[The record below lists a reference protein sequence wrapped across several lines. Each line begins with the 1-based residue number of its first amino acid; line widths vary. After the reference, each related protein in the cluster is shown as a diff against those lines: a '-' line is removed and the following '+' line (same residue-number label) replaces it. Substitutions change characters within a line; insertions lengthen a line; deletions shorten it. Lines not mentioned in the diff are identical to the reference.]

1 MCLVP
6 RAVLPLALLAAVA
19 MSACGGGDGTA
30 TSPAPAGLPD
40 DATVSYTFRD
50 SSVPPPFHRSYVI
63 TFDRAQAR
71 IVVDRYGDILADRTA
86 PMTPDAWTQVSEGFD
101 GLRDIVID
109 EPEQGC
115 VGGTSFALS
124 VAGSMTFDLSGTQCG
139 GANSNAAERLTEWIR
154 PVRSLFPPM
163 AQLAPEG

>member
-1 MCLVP
+1 MPNPALPVLIL
-6 RAVLPLALLAAVA
+6 AVLAL
-19 MSACGGGDGTA
+19 SACGGGADP
-30 TSPAPAGLPD
+30 PAGPPAGLPA

-50 SSVPPPFHRSYVI
+50 SSVPPPYHRSFVL

-71 IVVDRYGDILADRTA
+71 IVVDSYGDVLADRSA
-86 PMTPDAWTQVSEGFD
+86 PMTAQAWTQVSETFA
-101 GLRDIVID
+101 GLRDIVIV

-115 VGGTSFALS
+115 VGGTSFVLAVS
-124 VAGSMTFDLSGTQCG
+124 GSATFDLSGTQCG
-139 GANSNAAERLTEWIR
+139 GANSNAAERLTQWIR

>member
-6 RAVLPLALLAAVA
+6 RAVLLLALTAAVA
-19 MSACGGGDGTA
+19 MSACGAAAD
-30 TSPAPAGLPD
+30 PPAGLPD

-50 SSVPPPFHRSYVI
+50 SSVPPPYHRSFVL

-71 IVVDRYGDILADRTA
+71 IVVDSYGDVLADRSA
-86 PMTPDAWTQVSEGFD
+86 PMTAEAWSQVSASFG
-101 GLRDIVID
+101 GLRDIVII

-115 VGGTSFALS
+115 VGGTSFVLS
-124 VAGSMTFDLSGTQCG
+124 VSGSVTFDLSGTQCG
-139 GANSNAAERLTEWIR
+139 GANSNAAERLTQWVR

>member
-1 MCLVP
+1 ML
-6 RAVLPLALLAAVA
+6 RAVLPVLLAL
-19 MSACGGGDGTA
+19 SACAVGP
-30 TSPAPAGLPD
+30 PAPAGLAD

-50 SSVPPPFHRSYVI
+50 SSVPPPYHRSYVI
-63 TFDRAQAR
+63 TFNRDRAR
-71 IVVDRYGDILADRTA
+71 IVVDRYGDILADQTA
-86 PMTPDAWTQVSEGFD
+86 PMTAAAWNQVSETFD

-124 VAGSMTFDLSGTQCG
+124 VTGPAPFDLSGTQCG
-139 GANSNAAERLTEWIR
+139 GANSNAAERLREWIG

-163 AQLAPEG
+163 EQLAPEG